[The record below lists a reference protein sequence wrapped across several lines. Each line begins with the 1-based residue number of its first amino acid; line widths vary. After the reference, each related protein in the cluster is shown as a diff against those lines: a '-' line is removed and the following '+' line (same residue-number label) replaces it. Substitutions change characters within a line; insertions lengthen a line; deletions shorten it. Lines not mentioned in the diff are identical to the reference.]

1 MGFFKRK
8 KKVPALCP
16 NCRNPVTDGTVFCDS
31 CGLRL
36 VPPPVCA
43 KCHIPLA
50 PETNFCESCG
60 TPVGS
65 ILVPPTNTPAPN
77 AKTPEPKKSEK
88 ASKPKNKKT
97 SSLQN
102 HEAVDPVITI
112 TEKPVP
118 DFAPKN
124 PIPKVLP
131 DELQNDTN
139 SPQNS
144 PPDSR
149 ATTPSGRPRISP
161 GTLVIT
167 CILVL
172 GLILIVA
179 FMTGFLNSNPDASKG
194 VREDPSTLNPL
205 ADISETAP
213 VGIITI
219 PWAPT
224 PSTTTFVPGPAQ
236 VIPES
241 LSVWFQVE
249 RDPITNRVTVTF
261 DGGKGQRAVKEVRVR
276 LTRSDGTILTQVFM
290 PVTVGQ
296 GPSLPG
302 TKFSDR
308 LEVMVT
314 YNNGDQYTI
323 IDKVFPYKIRN

>member
-1 MGFFKRK
+1 
-8 KKVPALCP
+8 
-16 NCRNPVTDGTVFCDS
+16 
-31 CGLRL
+31 
-36 VPPPVCA
+36 
-43 KCHIPLA
+43 
-50 PETNFCESCG
+50 
-60 TPVGS
+60 
-65 ILVPPTNTPAPN
+65 
-77 AKTPEPKKSEK
+77 
-88 ASKPKNKKT
+88 
-97 SSLQN
+97 
-102 HEAVDPVITI
+102 
-112 TEKPVP
+112 
-118 DFAPKN
+118 
-124 PIPKVLP
+124 
-131 DELQNDTN
+131 
-139 SPQNS
+139 
-144 PPDSR
+144 
-149 ATTPSGRPRISP
+149 
-161 GTLVIT
+161 
-167 CILVL
+167 
-172 GLILIVA
+172 
-179 FMTGFLNSNPDASKG
+179 MTGFLNSNPDASKG